1 VNLARLGQARQGT
14 RGEGE
19 TVARRTVSDT
29 LNVTVVDSGDSI
41 VISGYEREKVEFVL
55 NQLVQL
61 GSSVIDKPHVDGSK
75 WTASCR
81 KRDVPDGEVEV
92 ERLGHR
98 LFIRGRSLERVRTE
112 VNEIAKCG
120 VHLEGE
126 IVRIGAFYTAVFYD
140 PSGAITPVT

>member
-1 VNLARLGQARQGT
+1 M
-14 RGEGE
+14 
-19 TVARRTVSDT
+19 ARRVVSET

-41 VISGYEREKVEFVL
+41 LISGHEREKVELVL

-61 GSSVIDKPHVDGSK
+61 GSTVIDKPHVDGSK

-81 KRDVPDGEVEV
+81 RRDVPNSEVQV

-98 LFIRGRSLERVRTE
+98 VFIRDRSLERVRSKVAE
-112 VNEIAKCG
+112 LAENGAR
-120 VHLEGE
+120 LEGE

-140 PSGAITPVT
+140 PSGDITRIT

>member
-1 VNLARLGQARQGT
+1 
-14 RGEGE
+14 
-19 TVARRTVSDT
+19 VARRTVSDT

-41 VISGYEREKVEFVL
+41 VISGYEREKVELVL

-61 GSSVIDKPHVDGSK
+61 GSTVIDKPHVDGSK

-81 KRDVPDGEVEV
+81 KPDVPDSEVEV

-98 LFIRGRSLERVRTE
+98 LFLRGRSIERMRVKVAELAESGAR
-112 VNEIAKCG
+112 
-120 VHLEGE
+120 LEGE

-140 PSGAITPVT
+140 PSGDITPVA